1 MLANKKSIKKEVKNV
16 ENLIGLWNIK
26 VITLYELDHDI
37 NYVIYKYLL
46 SDSYIPL
53 MWSSSHRVIA
63 KRNGGQRR

>member
-46 SDSYIPL
+46 F
-53 MWSSSHRVIA
+53 
-63 KRNGGQRR
+63 